1 MANFS
6 SYFSLNRM
14 ALALTIGSFTSVTA
28 LPASNYQMQIGLN
41 DVAAGVRIGKLLE
54 KAKKNF
60 EKGNLKDLIDNMLDL
75 KSEAE
80 TLTGQKIDLDKS
92 IDQVFNDVKKQGVKV
107 DSKTQKEVKKIIKDK
122 GKRYDHKA
130 HYMAQCFI
138 NDLEYDSLQE
148 EALFF
153 QNEGIMMAAKS
164 KHGKDEGKEIVV
176 PLKLVVGVTGALAGM
191 FIVIVP
197 LPIPGKA
204 QVGTFLIT
212 TGVKYAADAIIE
224 AADERNK
231 KDGN

>member
-14 ALALTIGSFTSVTA
+14 AMALAIGSFTPVVA
-28 LPASNYQMQIGLN
+28 FPAPNYQMQIELN
-41 DVAAGVRIGKLLE
+41 EVQAGVRIGKLIK

-60 EKGNLKDLIDNMLDL
+60 EKESLEKLIENMFDL

-80 TLTGQKIDLDKS
+80 SLTGQKIDLDSS
-92 IDQVFNDVKKQGVKV
+92 IDQIFNEVKKQGVKV
-107 DSKTQKEVKKIIKDK
+107 DSKMQKEVKKIIKDK

-130 HYMAQCFI
+130 HYMAQCFVNEI
-138 NDLEYDSLQE
+138 EYDSLQE

-153 QNEGIMMAAKS
+153 QNEGIMMAKS
-164 KHGKDEGKEIVV
+164 KHRKDEGNEIVV
-176 PLKLVVGVTGALAGM
+176 PLKLIVGVTGALAGM

-197 LPIPGKA
+197 LPIPGKT

-212 TGVKYAADAIIE
+212 SGVKYAADAIIE
-224 AADERNK
+224 VADK
-231 KDGN
+231 K